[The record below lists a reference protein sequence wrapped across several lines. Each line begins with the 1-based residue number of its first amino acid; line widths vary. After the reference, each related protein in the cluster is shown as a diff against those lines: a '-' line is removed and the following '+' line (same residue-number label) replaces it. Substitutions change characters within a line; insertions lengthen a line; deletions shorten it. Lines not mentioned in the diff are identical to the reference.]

1 MSVSRMHV
9 VSCLT
14 VLGVVSFMAWMLIYN
29 QSIFWSVLPEFI
41 AGFLSGILGIVLG
54 FTINRMH
61 ESGQQQKRIEFTL
74 KSLSDELQLN
84 LGDVMTLEEHI
95 ERGEECFMLFRTTT
109 WDMFGNHL
117 DSFKDVQFVLH
128 LAILYWDL
136 DHLNEAM
143 KKAEDIDDLKA
154 FYSYHPPFAG
164 LEELLKSLR
173 NSLRSALSYIDKY
186 FFTK

>member
-1 MSVSRMHV
+1 MSVSRVHFIFF
-9 VSCLT
+9 LI
-14 VLGVVSFMAWMLIYN
+14 VLGVGSFLAWMFSYN
-29 QSIFWSVLPEFI
+29 QSIFWNVLPEFI

-54 FTINRMH
+54 FTIDRMY
-61 ESGQQQKRIEFTL
+61 ELSQQQKRIEFTL
-74 KSLSDELQLN
+74 KSLRDELQLN
-84 LGDVMTLEEHI
+84 LGDVTTLESHI
-95 ERGEECFMLFRTTT
+95 ERREECFMLFRTTT
-109 WDMFGNHL
+109 WNMFGNQL
-117 DSFKDVQFVLH
+117 NSFKDVQFVLG

-164 LEELLKSLR
+164 VEELLESLRKSLI
-173 NSLRSALSYIDKY
+173 SALSYIDKY